1 MKIKRLASSFVE
13 LLIRRPWL
21 PAAAFLAPLLL
32 ALVSG
37 VLLLANVSDSPYR
50 FLPEFPDELI
60 VALSNTGGWLAVF
73 IAPGFAV
80 EMFVLPVVL
89 LFFRFARPAGRRML
103 AASICALPIGFV
115 LYVVIL
121 VLILLADI
129 GHTEIARENIE
140 RKKEAERL
148 GKKTYERKKIPHL
161 RRMVW
166 TFANGH
172 YRISREGG
180 DKGPEYYQLA
190 DEWAN
195 YDFWSH
201 RFDGRVLLDDVAR
214 WDEGKDRLYLETLN
228 GKRYELEFA
237 TGKLIER
244 KTGKKEEAGK

>member
-1 MKIKRLASSFVE
+1 MKVKRLVSSFVE

-80 EMFVLPVVL
+80 EMLVLPVVL

-103 AASICALPIGFV
+103 AVSICALPIGFV

-129 GHTEIARENIE
+129 GHTDIARENIE

-166 TFANGH
+166 TFAGGH
-172 YRISREGG
+172 YRISRKGG
-180 DKGPEYYQLA
+180 DKGPEYYRLV

-195 YDFWSH
+195 YDFWSR
-201 RFDGRVLLDDVAR
+201 RFDGRVLLEDVAR
-214 WDEGKDRLYLETLN
+214 WDEGKDRLYLETLK

-244 KTGKKEEAGK
+244 KTWKKEEAGK

>member
-1 MKIKRLASSFVE
+1 ML
-13 LLIRRPWL
+13 
-21 PAAAFLAPLLL
+21 
-32 ALVSG
+32 
-37 VLLLANVSDSPYR
+37 
-50 FLPEFPDELI
+50 
-60 VALSNTGGWLAVF
+60 LSNTSGWLAVLVAPV
-73 IAPGFAV
+73 IAV
-80 EMFVLPVVL
+80 VMLVLPVVL
-89 LFFRFARPAGRRML
+89 LAFRAARPTGKRML

-161 RRMVW
+161 RRMVC
-166 TFANGH
+166 
-172 YRISREGG
+172 G

-214 WDEGKDRLYLETLN
+214 WDEGKDRLYLETLK

>member
-32 ALVSG
+32 ALILE
-37 VLLLANVSDSPYR
+37 VLLLANVSDSLYR
-50 FLPEFPDELI
+50 FLPEFSDELI
-60 VALSNTGGWLAVF
+60 VLLSSTISWLVVF
-73 IAPGFAV
+73 IPPVIAV
-80 EMFVLPVVL
+80 VMLVLPVVL

-103 AASICALPIGFV
+103 AVSICAIPIGFV
-115 LYVVIL
+115 LYVVLL
-121 VLILLADI
+121 VIALLSDF
-129 GHTEIARENIE
+129 GQTEIAHENLE

-166 TFANGH
+166 TFADGH
-172 YRISREGG
+172 YRISRMDGERGR
-180 DKGPEYYQLA
+180 EYFWLV

-195 YDFWSH
+195 YDFRTH
-201 RFDGRVLLDDVAR
+201 RFNGRILLKDVAR
-214 WDEGKDRLYLETLN
+214 WDEGKDRLYLETLK

-244 KTGKKEEAGK
+244 KTGKKEEDGK

>member
-1 MKIKRLASSFVE
+1 MKIKRLVSSFVE

-37 VLLLANVSDSPYR
+37 VLLLANVRPYR

-80 EMFVLPVVL
+80 EMLVLPVVL

-115 LYVVIL
+115 LYVMIL

-148 GKKTYERKKIPHL
+148 GKKTPTATTEYLVRAAIRDQNTTSSPTNG
-161 RRMVW
+161 RIT
-166 TFANGH
+166 TFG
-172 YRISREGG
+172 RI
-180 DKGPEYYQLA
+180 
-190 DEWAN
+190 
-195 YDFWSH
+195 
-201 RFDGRVLLDDVAR
+201 VLMAASCWMTWHAGMKAR
-214 WDEGKDRLYLETLN
+214 
-228 GKRYELEFA
+228 
-237 TGKLIER
+237 TGCI
-244 KTGKKEEAGK
+244 

>member
-1 MKIKRLASSFVE
+1 
-13 LLIRRPWL
+13 
-21 PAAAFLAPLLL
+21 
-32 ALVSG
+32 
-37 VLLLANVSDSPYR
+37 
-50 FLPEFPDELI
+50 
-60 VALSNTGGWLAVF
+60 
-73 IAPGFAV
+73 
-80 EMFVLPVVL
+80 
-89 LFFRFARPAGRRML
+89 ML

-237 TGKLIER
+237 TGKLIELKPR
-244 KTGKKEEAGK
+244 KKEELGK